1 MILGLATNFLKS
13 LGAKKAKSSGKKM
26 AKNITNES
34 EEKESVVKPS
44 PPEKKSDV
52 KGADLTPL
60 EDIRDDMK
68 ASSKKSKD
76 PLNLALDGIDS
87 ALFGIIDTLTKTNLV
102 RKKIESNENKAELD
116 KKKSLRERMLEASS
130 GFVKGAV
137 GTVKA
142 LTGSAWD
149 KLMNFLTWTLLG
161 AVVNYIIKNWE
172 SVKEKI
178 LGMVDQLKEVFT
190 RLKPI
195 LVIIKDIVLWLGTTA
210 WDWIV
215 RIKDVIEGTTPQKI
229 KEIEEILKDPKM
241 LEKAWKG
248 NSKQLEKLFNELEK
262 AETREEKSKVMRKYA
277 PLFDTQRGKSL
288 KLWKRMKGPGFQGTL
303 NILDPHFWQA
313 ITGTGEVQYF
323 KPDEKDPRYKG
334 ELIGGEE
341 ELLMWFHTEEGK
353 RYLRDHHPDVLK
365 KVESGWFK
373 EQEEYQH
380 LFKTENKNVNLNFSS
395 AMDIESYYV
404 GLEEYSDVFDTESS
418 IILFSQENETGMNYM
433 GSDINFDYKMPE
445 TTLNIKEL
453 FLLEKLNK

>member
-68 ASSKKSKD
+68 ASSGKSKD

-87 ALFGIIDTLTKTNLV
+87 ALFGIIDTLTKTNLLK
-102 RKKIESNENKAELD
+102 KKIKSNENKEQQQD
-116 KKKSLRERMLEASS
+116 KKTLRERFLERGA

-178 LGMVDQLKEVFT
+178 IGMVEQLKEVFT

-195 LVIIKDIVLWLGTTA
+195 LVTIKNIVLWFGTTA
-210 WDWIV
+210 WDFIMQLSKAFPN
-215 RIKDVIEGTTPQKI
+215 RDEKIEKVK
-229 KEIEEILKDPKM
+229 KELDNIDNLMKM
-241 LEKAWKG
+241 FKG
-248 NSKQLEKLFNELEK
+248 NSKDWENLQKELLAAKNPEETEKVVEK
-262 AETREEKSKVMRKYA
+262 YIH
-277 PLFDTQRGKSL
+277 LFDTRTHKPFDGDRIKIEVEGEEITMNEYRRQTYYIDQNGLVRKKKDNSL
-288 KLWKRMKGPGFQGTL
+288 ALMFMALTSDEKIFSYNLDKREYIPPTEIEKTNKIDYSTL
-303 NILDPHFWQA
+303 NTLNLDNKSFFN
-313 ITGTGEVQYF
+313 T
-323 KPDEKDPRYKG
+323 KDIK
-334 ELIGGEE
+334 
-341 ELLMWFHTEEGK
+341 
-353 RYLRDHHPDVLK
+353 
-365 KVESGWFK
+365 
-373 EQEEYQH
+373 
-380 LFKTENKNVNLNFSS
+380 
-395 AMDIESYYV
+395 SYYL
-404 GLEEYSDVFDTESS
+404 GLEEYDDDTKSYIMLLSE
-418 IILFSQENETGMNYM
+418 ENETGMNYFD
-433 GSDINFDYKMPE
+433 SDINFDYKMPE
-445 TTLNIKEL
+445 STLNIKDA